1 MTYEKAMEFLR
12 YSNQLGSV
20 LGLESIKELL
30 KRLDNPQDKL
40 KFIHIGGT
48 NGKGSTAAY
57 ITYILG
63 EAGYQ
68 VGRFTSPYVFKEE
81 EIIQISYKKSDQ
93 IIHEYIN
100 KEDLTLCIKK
110 IQHACQ
116 TMVRDGLS
124 HPTTFEIETAM
135 AMLYFYM
142 KNCDIVVL
150 EVGLGGRLD
159 ATNVIKSPECVVM
172 TTIGMDHT
180 QFLGN
185 TLEEIA
191 KEKSGIIKEK
201 IPVVSYEQEDR
212 VKEIIKEACIKECSP
227 LYMADFKSFK
237 IEKIQLMGTR
247 FSFQGIKKY
256 YKSMEITMLG
266 INQVKNAI
274 LAALTMEVLNQK
286 GYNITNKNIREGL
299 LHAKWK
305 GRFDVIQTNPTILVD
320 GAHNENASKSLAE
333 NIELYFKN
341 KEIIYIVG
349 ILEDKDYRKIISNT
363 YSFAK
368 EIITITPNNKRALS
382 STKLAKLAKE
392 YTRNVIDGKDLAS
405 GLRIAKEHSS
415 KDTVIV
421 IFGSLSFLKQVHQ
434 EKVI

>member
-1 MTYEKAMEFLR
+1 MTYEKARNFLR
-12 YSNQLGSV
+12 YSSQFGSV
-20 LGLESIKELL
+20 LGLENIKELL
-30 KRLDNPQDKL
+30 KRLNNPQDKL

-81 EIIQISYKKSDQ
+81 EIIQISNKKNGR

-100 KEDLTLCIKK
+100 KEDLTLCIKR

-116 TMVRDGLS
+116 TMVSDGFS

-142 KNCDIVVL
+142 KKCDIVVL

-212 VKEIIKEACIKECSP
+212 VKEILKEVCIKECSP
-227 LYMADFKSFK
+227 LYMADFKSIKF
-237 IEKIQLMGTR
+237 EDIQLTGTK
-247 FSFQGIKKY
+247 FSFQGIEKN

-266 INQVKNAI
+266 INQVKNAMVAV
-274 LAALTMEVLNQK
+274 LSMEVLNQK

-305 GRFDVIQTNPTILVD
+305 GRFDLIQTNPTIVVD
-320 GAHNENASKSLAE
+320 GAHNENGSKSLAE

-341 KEIIYIVG
+341 KEIIYLV
-349 ILEDKDYRKIISNT
+349 
-363 YSFAK
+363 
-368 EIITITPNNKRALS
+368 
-382 STKLAKLAKE
+382 
-392 YTRNVIDGKDLAS
+392 
-405 GLRIAKEHSS
+405 
-415 KDTVIV
+415 
-421 IFGSLSFLKQVHQ
+421 
-434 EKVI
+434 